1 MSLTLVVAIG
11 TLLLLLMSGRSA
23 QSSPAAKAPNTG
35 RMSPAKVDVRPT
47 SYVTG
52 DLVFSPEGTNQGGA
66 AVVAQRL
73 CAGRQDSAR

>member
-1 MSLTLVVAIG
+1 
-11 TLLLLLMSGRSA
+11 
-23 QSSPAAKAPNTG
+23 
-35 RMSPAKVDVRPT
+35 MSPAKVDVRPT
-47 SYVTG
+47 CYVTG